1 MRPIKLT
8 LSAFGPYADRI
19 ELNMDELG
27 KRGLY
32 LITGDTGAGKTI
44 LFDAILFAL
53 YGVPSGNSRKAS
65 MLRSQYAAPE
75 TPTEVEL
82 IFAAHGKTYT
92 VHRNPAYARQKLRG
106 EGVTEQKADA
116 TLVLPDGRV
125 ICREQEVTAQI
136 CGILGLDCGQFS
148 QIVMIAQGDFRKL
161 LSASTDER
169 MRIFR
174 RIFHTEPYRRIQE
187 KLKEETTALE
197 DACRSCRKDA
207 AKALSDASCAADDPL
222 FAPLRDAQAGKLPLF
237 DAMELLARMCEE
249 DTDAL
254 KKLSVEIARVSKAF
268 GEAQRRLG
276 MANEQQKTR
285 ERMASARIA
294 QELAAEKRTQAERML
309 DAERENDALRSDME
323 ARLILESERLP
334 QYDALDQENAA
345 WDGAKKRLAAE
356 KAALAQR
363 ETEANAALAAWQED
377 RAEADTLQ
385 NAGAFLARL
394 EAKKAQIDAAL
405 LQVKDVKERLAAYRA
420 KLKTLL
426 DRQAQ
431 YRLAAE
437 QAEAAQRAFMQL
449 NRAFLDEQAGVLAQ
463 GLRAGEPC
471 PVCGATSH
479 PAPARLTTNAP
490 SEDEL
495 TRAEQEKQR
504 LMQAER
510 AQSAEAERA
519 KGEAEAEQAELMKQA
534 RAVLSGCEWNA
545 LPNALIKRETEL
557 DAEAT
562 ALQQSIRAEK
572 ANAARKVELETWMID
587 AETRI
592 TALNEEKKNAEK
604 RAVEAQSDA
613 RNREHDVSRL
623 AEGLCYPNQRT
634 AKAALSALQTAL
646 DASKKA
652 LLDAQSAF
660 ENAKAV
666 ETGCTEAAK
675 AYFVQLNGA
684 ESIDA
689 AKEEE
694 KRKALREETERLDRE
709 KKTRMLRLDRN
720 ERALSQIRDVA
731 DALIDAEQRLSRVKS
746 LSDTA
751 NGSVLGK
758 EKIDLETYVQTA
770 YFERVLE
777 RANVRLMIMSGG
789 KYELRRRHAP
799 NDLRIKSGLD
809 LDVLDYYN
817 GTTRS
822 VDTLSGG
829 ESFEASL
836 ALALGLSDEVQSAA
850 GGVQPECMFVDEGFG
865 SLDEN
870 ALRQAIAA
878 LSDLAEGN
886 RLVGVISHVTELKER
901 IDTQIVVTKQRTGGS
916 MARISV
922 P

>member
-82 IFAAHGKTYT
+82 VFTAHEKTYT
-92 VHRNPAYARQKLRG
+92 VRRNPAYARQKLRG

-125 ICREQEVTAQI
+125 ICREQEVNAQI

-187 KLKEETTALE
+187 KLKEETATLE
-197 DACRSCRKDA
+197 EACRSCRKDV
-207 AKALSDASCAADDPL
+207 AKALSDASCADDDPL
-222 FAPLRDAQAGKLPLF
+222 FAPLRDAQAGKLPLS
-237 DAMELLARMCEE
+237 DATELLARMCAE
-249 DTDAL
+249 DAEAL
-254 KKLSVEIARVSKAF
+254 KKLSVEIMRVSEAF

-276 MANEQQKTR
+276 VANEQRKTR
-285 ERMASARIA
+285 ERMANARIA
-294 QELAAEKRTQAERML
+294 QELAVEKRTQAERML

-334 QYDALDQENAA
+334 QYDALDRENAA
-345 WDGAKKRLAAE
+345 WDGAKKRLAAA
-356 KAALAQR
+356 KAALVQR
-363 ETEANAALAAWQED
+363 ETEANAALTALQED
-377 RAEADTLQ
+377 RAEANTLQ
-385 NAGAFLARL
+385 NADAFLARL
-394 EAKKAQIDAAL
+394 EAQKTQVDAAL
-405 LQVKDVKERLAAYRA
+405 LQVKDVKERLATYRA

-437 QAEAAQRAFMQL
+437 RAEAAQRVFMQL

-504 LMQAER
+504 LMQEER

-534 RAVLSGCEWNA
+534 RVVPGGCEWNA
-545 LPNALIKRETEL
+545 LPNALAKREAEL
-557 DAEAT
+557 DAEAA
-562 ALQQSIRAEK
+562 ALQQSIQAEK
-572 ANAARKVELETWMID
+572 ANAARKAELEARMVD

-604 RAVEAQSDA
+604 RAAEAQSDA

-623 AEGLCYPNQRT
+623 AEGLCHPDQRT
-634 AKAALSALQTAL
+634 AKAALSALQTTL

-652 LLDAQSAF
+652 LSDAQSAF

-684 ESIDA
+684 EPIDA
-689 AKEEE
+689 AQEEE
-694 KRKALREETERLDRE
+694 KREALRKETERLDRE

-720 ERALSQIRDVA
+720 ERALSQMRDVA
-731 DALIDAEQRLSRVKS
+731 GALNDAERRLGQVKS

-751 NGSVLGK
+751 NGSVSGK

-777 RANVRLMIMSGG
+777 RANIRLMVMSNG
-789 KYELRRRHAP
+789 KYELRRRNAP

-850 GGVQPECMFVDEGFG
+850 GGIQPECMFVDEGFG

-886 RLVGVISHVTELKER
+886 RLVGVISHVAELKER

-916 MARISV
+916 TARISV